1 MIYKEKHVMKKSS
14 VLLIIFIILISISS
28 CSNKRQEDLVYY
40 VNQLAEIADDEQH
53 DYRNSIN
60 QDNIA

>member
-1 MIYKEKHVMKKSS
+1 MKKSS

-28 CSNKRQEDLVYY
+28 CSNKRQEDLIYH

>member
-28 CSNKRQEDLVYY
+28 CSNKRQEDLIYY